1 MMLVPRARH
10 IRTPVCGFISV
21 GKPGYGIV
29 LTLVRRSSPVRPE
42 RFNPYAGKTHGQTGR
57 NTPKAPL
64 TVLRDVFC
72 RKGRGG
78 EIKMTERIERPGEG
92 R

>member
-1 MMLVPRARH
+1 MAESRERAEWGRFAALMALVANAHRDP
-10 IRTPVCGFISV
+10 
-21 GKPGYGIV
+21 
-29 LTLVRRSSPVRPE
+29 RRSSPVRPE
-42 RFNPYAGKTHGQTGR
+42 RFNPYEGKTHGQAGR

-72 RKGRGG
+72 RKDRGDVVR
-78 EIKMTERIERPGEG
+78 KERIERPGEG

>member
-1 MMLVPRARH
+1 MAESRERAEWGRFAALMALVANAHRDP
-10 IRTPVCGFISV
+10 
-21 GKPGYGIV
+21 
-29 LTLVRRSSPVRPE
+29 RRSSPVRPE
-42 RFNPYAGKTHGQTGR
+42 RFNPYAGTTHGQTGR

-78 EIKMTERIERPGEG
+78 EIKRTERIERPGEG